1 MDFKR
6 ADRVGERIR
15 VELSDLILKKLND
28 PRVGFVT
35 ITEVRVSDDL
45 RNATVF
51 ASVYGDQKKKDES
64 MAGLQS
70 ALPYLQKEVFKRLD
84 IKVSPKLYI
93 KLDDTLEK
101 GSKMDALLKQ
111 IKDEEKGQCL
121 RRMSS

>member
-1 MDFKR
+1 MEFKR
-6 ADRVGERIR
+6 ADRVAERIR
-15 VELSDLILKKLND
+15 IELSDLILKKLND

-51 ASVYGDQKKKDES
+51 ASVFGDQKKKDES

-101 GSKMDALLKQ
+101 GSKIDALLKQ
-111 IKDEEKGQCL
+111 IKEEGKGKGDD
-121 RRMSS
+121 SAE